1 MGRRIL
7 CLIVYSLCRDI
18 GLNFYDLSLFYA
30 LQQALS
36 RAMQK
41 YMQAK
46 RLDKFILYRE
56 GKLPAAKIVPVS

>member
-1 MGRRIL
+1 MI
-7 CLIVYSLCRDI
+7 YA
-18 GLNFYDLSLFYA
+18 LFYA
-30 LQQALS
+30 LGQALS